1 MDLINLVIAYGPWS
15 WIIGGLILLGVEL
28 IVPGGVV
35 VWLGGAAIVVGII
48 TFVQPVSWPLQWLL
62 YGVLSIVSLVAWL
75 NYSRRNR
82 GEDSDRPFL
91 NKRASRYFG
100 QEAVLE
106 EPITGGHGRISL
118 DDSVWR
124 VIGPDLPEGAR
135 VRITGA
141 DGAVLRVEA
150 VEER

>member
-1 MDLINLVIAYGPWS
+1 MDLLDLIISYGPWS

-35 VWLGGAAIVVGII
+35 VWLGGAAIIVGLI
-48 TFVQPVSWPLQWLL
+48 TLMQPVPWAMQWLL
-62 YGVLSIVSLVAWL
+62 YGVLSIVSLFAWL

-82 GEDSDRPFL
+82 GEESDRPFL
-91 NKRASRYFG
+91 NKRALRYIG

-106 EPITGGHGRISL
+106 EPISGGRGRISL

-135 VRITGA
+135 VRVTGA

-150 VEER
+150 A